1 MSFLFNCLKG
11 IAIGSGAILPGISSG
26 VLCVI
31 FGIYEKL
38 LDSILNFFKDIKRN
52 FNFLFPIFIGIGIG
66 ILLFSNILNYL
77 FFKLP
82 VQTKSIFIGLILGGI
97 PTLIKQTNNKEQ
109 FNPYYL
115 FYTLMAFII
124 GVLSVFLEQN
134 ISITTNSEF
143 SFIYLILSGFVMS
156 VGVVVP
162 GVSSTIILMLMG
174 VYNTYLVSVSY
185 LNFPVLI
192 PMGIGLF
199 LGCIFFMKIT
209 KFLLNKFYAQTFYA
223 IIGFTLGSIL
233 VLFPD
238 VSFDLNRTNLS
249 FMYFAWFLLI

>member
-1 MSFLFNCLKG
+1 
-11 IAIGSGAILPGISSG
+11 
-26 VLCVI
+26 
-31 FGIYEKL
+31 
-38 LDSILNFFKDIKRN
+38 
-52 FNFLFPIFIGIGIG
+52 
-66 ILLFSNILNYL
+66 
-77 FFKLP
+77 
-82 VQTKSIFIGLILGGI
+82 
-97 PTLIKQTNNKEQ
+97 
-109 FNPYYL
+109 
-115 FYTLMAFII
+115 MAFII

-192 PMGIGLF
+192 PMGIGLVI
-199 LGCIFFMKIT
+199 GCIIFMIIT